1 MIKVFSSG
9 IKRIPNLE
17 QFLRPERDRYGE
29 LEGCGPNKS
38 SASASEQRCEVPLQT
53 GDAVIGWGH
62 KPTADKARTY
72 AKEKKLPYIAL
83 EDGFYR
89 SLRLGVEGARPISI
103 TVDPIGVYY
112 DASAPSQL
120 EVWLNDWQSWY
131 TPEVA
136 KEAREAMSIVIGA
149 DLSKYNAAP
158 TFSEKAKKAFR
169 ERYGVKENRR
179 MILVVDQTAQDSS
192 VTLGGASEASF
203 KCMLDAALQEENAE
217 VFVRTHP
224 DVLAGKKKGY
234 LTDVPDGVHLIADN
248 WAPLSFMGAFDAV
261 YVVTSQMGFEA
272 LLLEKPVHVF
282 GVPFYAG
289 WGLTKDHADTVID
302 EASRLAF
309 HRRVSKPPVHALFAA
324 CVLKLSRYVNLISG
338 KPFSPVEALDLLA
351 AQRVA
356 NESNRGRFIAIG
368 FPQWKKPYVKAY
380 ISGTDCRLDFVRNT
394 NKGLK
399 LAAETGSAAVMWA
412 DICTDDVVEKAKQL
426 GVGLLRVEDGFLRS
440 VGLGSDFNHPYS
452 LAVDPDGIYFDPKR
466 PSHLEAILRTIR
478 RRKDLPRLLKRAEVI
493 RDTIISHHLTKYN
506 VNGSKENL
514 SFLEKI
520 PLDKKVILVTGQVDD
535 DASVL
540 RGGGTIRSNREL
552 LEKARQENPEAF
564 IVYKPHPDVESGNRI
579 GKIPEKVLQRNCD
592 LVASGCSL
600 EDLWL
605 YINELH
611 TMTSL
616 SGFEALLRGKKVTTY
631 GRPFYAGWGLTTD
644 KTAERKTNTP
654 LIIDELVAGSLILYP
669 RYWDWQTSQFCRP
682 EDVCSRLMNKEQM
695 DVSLWIKFCRTGRN
709 FLNIWLRK

>member
-9 IKRIPNLE
+9 IKRIPDLE

-38 SASASEQRCEVPLQT
+38 SASACEQRREVPLQT

-62 KPTADKARTY
+62 KPTADKARAY

-136 KEAREAMSIVIGA
+136 KEAREALSIVIGA

-158 TFSEKAKKAFR
+158 TFSEEAKKTFR

-179 MILVVDQTAQDSS
+179 MILVVDQTAEDSS
-192 VTLGGASEASF
+192 VTLGAADALSF
-203 KCMLDAALQEENAE
+203 KRMLESALKEENAA
-217 VFVRTHP
+217 VFVKTHP
-224 DVLAGKKKGY
+224 DVIAGKKKGY
-234 LTDVPDGVHLIADN
+234 LTDVPEAVTLISEDC
-248 WAPLSFMGAFDAV
+248 APLSFMKSFDSV

-272 LLLEKPVHVF
+272 LLLGKTVHVF

-289 WGLTKDHADTVID
+289 WGLTVDHAEKIANDV
-302 EASRLAF
+302 ARLAF
-309 HRRVSKPPVHALFAA
+309 HRRVGKPSVEAIFAA
-324 CVLKLSRYVNLISG
+324 CVLRLSRYVNPISG
-338 KPFSPVEALDLLA
+338 EPFTAIEALDLLA
-351 AQRVA
+351 AQRSA
-356 NESNRGRFIAIG
+356 NEENHGRFLAIG
-368 FPQWKKPYVKAY
+368 FRRWKRPHVEAFL
-380 ISGTDCRLDFVRNT
+380 SGTNSDVEFVWDIDE
-394 NKGLK
+394 GLK
-399 LAAETGSAAVMWA
+399 KAREEKATAVIGSAK
-412 DICTDDVVEKAKQL
+412 CTDDVVAKAEAL
-426 GVGLLRVEDGFLRS
+426 GIKLLRMEDGFIRS

-452 LAVDPDGIYFDPKR
+452 LVLDPCGIYYDPKR
-466 PSHLEAILRTIR
+466 PSYLEELLKRIR
-478 RRKDLPRLLKRAEVI
+478 QREDLPRLIKRAEKI
-493 RDTIISHHLTKYN
+493 RETITANHLSKYN
-506 VNGSKENL
+506 ILLGKGKPDY
-514 SFLEKI
+514 LEKI
-520 PLDKKVILVTGQVDD
+520 PLEKNVILVTGQVDD
-535 DASVL
+535 DASVK
-540 RGGGTIRSNREL
+540 RGGGKIQSNRQL
-552 LEKARQENPEAF
+552 LETVRQGNPEAF

-579 GKIPEKVLQRNCD
+579 GKIPDDELAKNCD
-592 LVASGCSL
+592 LVARDCSL
-600 EDLWL
+600 EELWP

-611 TMTSL
+611 TLTSL

-644 KTAERKTNTP
+644 KLAERKTEAP
-654 LIIDELVAGSLILYP
+654 LIIDELVAGALLLYP
-669 RYWDWQTSQFCRP
+669 RYWDWQTAQFCRP
-682 EDVCSRLMNKEQM
+682 EDVCTRLTKKEQM
-695 DVSLWIKFCRTGRN
+695 DVSLWIKFCRQVRN
-709 FLNIWLRK
+709 FKNFWLRK